1 MAVACDL
8 RVCESFG
15 PDAIYDHWQKEGI
28 LMITVRNLKKNFH
41 SFEALKGIDLN
52 VKNGE
57 IYGFIGH
64 NGAGKSTTMN
74 ILTGLSR
81 PNGGTCMVNGKDV
94 VKATHPSD
102 LDIGYLP
109 EDPRFY
115 PWLTA
120 RETLEYLGSSG
131 KSPVTKDRVQEM
143 LHWVGLTDA
152 ANRRVGG
159 FSRGMKQRLGIAS
172 AMIHNPALL
181 ILDEPS
187 SALDPEGRSD
197 VLRLMK
203 DLKLMGKTVF
213 FSTHILSDVER
224 VCDTVGI
231 IASGK
236 MIVEKPLHD
245 IQRDHILPIYDIEP
259 SFTLNGETVKR
270 LQALHGVTDV
280 RVKDELITVT
290 ARDAD
295 ALSKQL
301 MGFFAAENVP
311 VKSLTLHKHTLEDIF
326 LKEVNGHDA

>member
-1 MAVACDL
+1 
-8 RVCESFG
+8 
-15 PDAIYDHWQKEGI
+15 
-28 LMITVRNLKKNFH
+28 MITVRNLKKNFH

-52 VKNGE
+52 VKDGE

-74 ILTGLSR
+74 ILSGLSR
-81 PNGGTCMVNGKDV
+81 PNGGTCVVNGRDV
-94 VKATHPSD
+94 LKTAHPSD

-120 RETLEYLGSSG
+120 RETLEYLGNNG
-131 KSPVTKDRVQEM
+131 KSTVTKDRVQEM
-143 LHWVGLTDA
+143 LHWVGLIDA
-152 ANRRVGG
+152 SNRRVGG

-172 AMIHNPALL
+172 AMIHNPVLL

-203 DLKLMGKTVF
+203 DLKQMGKTVF
-213 FSTHILSDVER
+213 FSTHILNDVER

-236 MIVEKPLHD
+236 MIEEKPLHD
-245 IQRDHILPIYDIEP
+245 IQRDHILPVYDIEP
-259 SFTLNGETVKR
+259 TFPLNGEVIKKLR
-270 LQALHGVTDV
+270 ALHGVTDV
-280 RVKDELITVT
+280 RVKDDLVTVT

-301 MGFFAAENVP
+301 MGFFAAGDIP
-311 VKSLTLHKHTLEDIF
+311 VKTLTLHKHTLEDIF
-326 LKEVNGHDA
+326 LKEVNGLEK

>member
-1 MAVACDL
+1 
-8 RVCESFG
+8 
-15 PDAIYDHWQKEGI
+15 
-28 LMITVRNLKKNFH
+28 MITVKNLNKHFRAFH
-41 SFEALKGIDLN
+41 ALKGINLN
-52 VKNGE
+52 VKTGE

-74 ILTGLSR
+74 ILAGLSR
-81 PNGGTCMVNGKDV
+81 PNSGACIVNGKDV
-94 VKATHPSD
+94 SKVTHPRD

-120 RETLEYLGSSG
+120 KETLEYLHESG
-131 KSPVTKDRVQEM
+131 KHDATEGRVQQM
-143 LHWVGLTDA
+143 LHWVGLADA

-159 FSRGMKQRLGIAS
+159 FSRGMKQRLGIAA

-203 DLKLMGKTVF
+203 DLKQMGKTVF

-236 MIVEKPLHD
+236 MVVEKPLH
-245 IQRDHILPIYDIEP
+245 QLKRDHILPIYDIEP
-259 SFTLNGETVKR
+259 ALPIKEDALQR
-270 LQALHGVTDV
+270 LRALPCVTDIQC
-280 RVKDELITVT
+280 KDDYLSVT

-295 ALSKQL
+295 EMSKQL
-301 MGFFAAENVP
+301 MAFLADAGIP
-311 VKSLTLHKHTLEDIF
+311 VKSLALHSHTLEDIF
-326 LKEVNGHDA
+326 MKEVNGHDA